1 MKVRTEKILHK
12 LLFSNQMIT
21 IQDLANQYNVGL
33 RTIQGDVSEINELLT
48 RHSLQ
53 LIKNTRDE
61 GLLLEL
67 SDEDIEL
74 VSELLK
80 NSNNYEIYF
89 EKNMRQF
96 HLILELTVGD
106 SFFIY
111 EKEEDFGVSKSALDS
126 DMREIRKLMK
136 KYDLVLKSDLKN
148 GLKLFGAERN
158 IRTMLFDQIFKTL
171 SVEDI
176 FVETNHF
183 LSEYQMFFEFISLE
197 MLKELNIVYDEFY
210 KNSNYLY
217 KDQLLIILG
226 IWILRNN
233 QLSNS
238 EHELI
243 ETDHK
248 IIKPF
253 IKKVNQKFNLSPNK
267 DEIEYINSIMDTLTE
282 DVDINPSDWL
292 EIQLFTINLI
302 HELNTTLNIS
312 FENQPDNVF
321 KKLFEHNIRLHAR
334 FKKNIQLYNPLTKD
348 IKEDYEDIFTIVKSF
363 FESYFKPQKYDI
375 KDDEIAFIVIH
386 LLAVQSYQKQDEERQ
401 FRAVVFCNYGLATSA
416 LLAENLQKY
425 FPVEIV
431 ANLNINELYLLDK
444 IDYDLIFSTRTLSLE
459 KDSYLLISPI
469 LDDRNIQRIER
480 YLETNKKYKRIHS
493 NLQLQETRET
503 KEMLSDIVELI
514 EDEYGIV
521 DYDFLEKMINI
532 FKKNKINLDIKEIQ
546 PMIKDILSD
555 DNIQLNIKPDS
566 WKEAIEESAQP
577 LLDKKVIEDK
587 YVHAMINSVKEFGPY
602 IVFGNGLALAHA
614 RPEDGVNEL
623 GLSVATLNTPIDFGN
638 EGNDYAE
645 VVFCL
650 AAVDSYSHL
659 NIIKSLVGLLDEEDK
674 LNQLKKSKDIEEF
687 KKILF

>member
-53 LIKNTRDE
+53 LIKNTRHE

-74 VSELLK
+74 VNELLK

-111 EKEEDFGVSKSALDS
+111 EKEEEFGVSKSALDS

-148 GLKLFGAERN
+148 GLKLFGSERN

-197 MLKELNIVYDEFY
+197 MLKDLNDVYDEFY

-348 IKEDYEDIFTIVKSF
+348 IKEDYEDIFTIIKSF

-386 LLAVQSYQKQDEERQ
+386 ILAVQSYQKQDEERQ

-521 DYDFLEKMINI
+521 DYEFLEKMINI

>member
-302 HELNTTLNIS
+302 HELNATLNIS

>member
-53 LIKNTRDE
+53 LIKNTRHE

-111 EKEEDFGVSKSALDS
+111 EKEEEFGVSKSALDS

-197 MLKELNIVYDEFY
+197 MLKELNDVYDEFY

>member
-53 LIKNTRDE
+53 LIKNTRHE

-197 MLKELNIVYDEFY
+197 MLKELNDVYDEFY

>member
-53 LIKNTRDE
+53 LIKNTRHE

>member
-12 LLFSNQMIT
+12 LLFSNQMLT
-21 IQDLANQYNVGL
+21 IEDLANQYNVGL
-33 RTIQGDVSEINELLT
+33 RTIQGDVSEINELLS

-53 LIKNTRDE
+53 LIKNTRHE

-67 SDEDIEL
+67 SDEDIDQ

-80 NSNNYEIYF
+80 NNNNYEIYF

-111 EKEEDFGVSKSALDS
+111 EKEEEFGVSKSALDS

-148 GLKLFGAERN
+148 GLKLIGAERN
-158 IRTMLFDQIFKTL
+158 IRTMLFDQVFKTL

-176 FVETNHF
+176 FVKTNHF

-197 MLKELNIVYDEFY
+197 MLKELNDVYAEFY

-217 KDQLLIILG
+217 KDQLLIILS

-233 QLSNS
+233 QLSNL
-238 EHELI
+238 EHEII
-243 ETDHK
+243 ETNHE
-248 IIKPF
+248 ITKPF
-253 IKKVNQKFNLSPNK
+253 IKKVNQKFNLNPNE

-302 HELNTTLNIS
+302 HELNTMLNIS

-334 FKKNIQLYNPLTKD
+334 LKKNIQLYNPLTKD
-348 IKEDYEDIFTIVKSF
+348 IKEDYEDIFTIVESF
-363 FESYFKPQKYDI
+363 FESYFKPKEYDI
-375 KDDEIAFIVIH
+375 KDDEVAFIVIH
-386 LLAVQSYQKQDEERQ
+386 ILAVQSYQKQDEERQ

-444 IDYDLIFSTRTLSLE
+444 IDYDLIFSTRTLNLE

-480 YLETNKKYKRIHS
+480 YLETNKEYKRIHS
-493 NLQLQETRET
+493 NLQIKETRET
-503 KEMLSDIVELI
+503 KEMLGEIVELI

-521 DYDFLEKMINI
+521 DYDFLENMINV

-555 DNIQLNIKPDS
+555 DNIQLNIETNS

-577 LLDKKVIEDK
+577 LLDKKIIEDK
-587 YVHAMINSVKEFGPY
+587 YVHAMINSVKEYGPY

-659 NIIKSLVGLLDEEDK
+659 NIIKSLVGLLDDEDK

>member
-53 LIKNTRDE
+53 LIKNTRHE

-111 EKEEDFGVSKSALDS
+111 EKEEEFGVSKSALDS

-171 SVEDI
+171 SVEHI

-238 EHELI
+238 EHDLI

-267 DEIEYINSIMDTLTE
+267 DEIEYINSIVDTLTE

-386 LLAVQSYQKQDEERQ
+386 ILAVQSYQKQDEERQ

-459 KDSYLLISPI
+459 KDSFLLISPI

-521 DYDFLEKMINI
+521 DYEFLEKMINI
-532 FKKNKINLDIKEIQ
+532 FKNNKINLDIKEIQ

>member
-53 LIKNTRDE
+53 LIKNTRHE

-197 MLKELNIVYDEFY
+197 MLKELNDVYDEFY

-348 IKEDYEDIFTIVKSF
+348 IKEDYEDIFTIIKSF

-386 LLAVQSYQKQDEERQ
+386 ILAVQSYQKQDEERQ